1 MAIVH
6 SNGHRTSYGSHMG
19 RVEIHPS
26 LLRLIHLCWGR
37 GASFCCQWACMW
49 ACVRACIWACVGVVV
64 WPWVGCHPYVLPHTC
79 CHTRAATHMLPHTCC
94 HTHAAA
100 HMLPHTCCPT
110 GGGSPPGREA
120 RRDGNSNSDCSS
132 GCKSDSA
139 LEASGRSAGAHTR
152 PRGARPEM
160 APRFVMWR
168 GACWWRVSVW
178 GEIRH
183 STCAASRLTLHAL
196 AHA

>member
-94 HTHAAA
+94 HTRAAT
-100 HMLPHTCCPT
+100 HMLPHTCCRT
-110 GGGSPPGREA
+110 RAVLLEVGALLGGRPGVMVTAVMVTVTVIVAVVVRVIA
-120 RRDGNSNSDCSS
+120 RSRPVAGRL
-132 GCKSDSA
+132 GLTRAPVEPGPRWHLA
-139 LEASGRSAGAHTR
+139 L
-152 PRGARPEM
+152 
-160 APRFVMWR
+160 
-168 GACWWRVSVW
+168 
-178 GEIRH
+178 
-183 STCAASRLTLHAL
+183 
-196 AHA
+196 